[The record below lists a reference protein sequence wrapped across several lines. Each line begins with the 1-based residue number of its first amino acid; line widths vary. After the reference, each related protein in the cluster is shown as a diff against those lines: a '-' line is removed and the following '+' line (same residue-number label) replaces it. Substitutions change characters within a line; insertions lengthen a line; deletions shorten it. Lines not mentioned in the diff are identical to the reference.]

1 MGSTQQFE
9 NQLIYRFNLQ
19 NSMSV
24 TPGIAHCSVAQ
35 RLRNPVKNQC
45 FSNFSI
51 SRKPKSYVH
60 FCGPPNTLKM
70 NKTRDGL
77 HANEICKSFIH
88 VGACRKISQKASV
101 EIVGYYITKVVL
113 QFPS

>member
-1 MGSTQQFE
+1 
-9 NQLIYRFNLQ
+9 
-19 NSMSV
+19 
-24 TPGIAHCSVAQ
+24 
-35 RLRNPVKNQC
+35 
-45 FSNFSI
+45 
-51 SRKPKSYVH
+51 
-60 FCGPPNTLKM
+60 M
-70 NKTRDGL
+70 NKTIDGL